1 MTHDDELN
9 NDIVSHYILR
19 LAYCR
24 TAELRK
30 WLLTT
35 ESDWFKLRFGELL
48 PSQQVCV
55 A

>member
-35 ESDWFKLRFGELL
+35 ECDWFKLRFGELL